1 MGERPLKPGERPA
14 SSGAS
19 LHALR
24 TPLNQIIGFAELL
37 EEECRA
43 SASSESFVPTLQK
56 IQAAAWRLSGLLGG
70 DAESPGPEARGA
82 DRILREGGARSG
94 ALEHLLVVD
103 DNEANRDMLSRRL
116 ESRGYR
122 VSVADSGPKA
132 LELVENERVDLVLLD
147 IMMPEMSGTTALKRL
162 RALHSR
168 AELPIIMA
176 TAKDQSQD
184 IVESLGLGANDYV
197 TKPIDFPVLLARVEA
212 HLSLKRALAEIQR
225 LMIGLELRNEFIRRI
240 FGRYSSDE
248 VVSGLLESSQGLE
261 LGGEERQ
268 VTILMCDLRGFSA
281 LEEGYPP
288 AVIVKVLNNY
298 LGAMVEV
305 IARHQGTIDE
315 FMGDA
320 VLVVFGAPVLRPDD
334 ARRACA
340 CAIEMQRALLSV
352 NDWHLLEDLPELQM
366 GIGVNTGPVVVGNIG
381 SDKRAKYGV
390 IGNHVN
396 LAARIESFAL
406 GGQVLVSE
414 STLRASGPD
423 TEVGR
428 EISVKAKGF
437 REPVV
442 VHELKGIGGEYNL
455 MLPER
460 PETILKLTHEV
471 PVHYGIITDG
481 PGDVRLLGSLV
492 GLAVGAAELRL
503 EAPLEPLTLLT
514 IQFLSPTGRDIKGA
528 VHARVQDSGPRKD
541 GLTLVR
547 FTSVPVAI
555 QKYFEELLPEGAE

>member
-1 MGERPLKPGERPA
+1 MSDAPSKIKEKPP
-14 SSGAS
+14 GAS
-19 LHALR
+19 LHALK
-24 TPLNQIIGFAELL
+24 TPLNQIIGYAELL
-37 EEECRA
+37 EEEAREKG
-43 SASSESFVPTLQK
+43 SEPFVTTLQK
-56 IQAAAWRLSGLLGG
+56 IQAAAWRLSGLLGA
-70 DAESPGPEARGA
+70 DSESPGPEARGA
-82 DRILREGGARSG
+82 ERILRETAELPGS
-94 ALEHLLVVD
+94 LEHLLVVD

-116 ESRGYR
+116 ASRGYR
-122 VSVADSGPKA
+122 VSVADSGQKA
-132 LELVENERVDLVLLD
+132 LDLIAEERFDLVLLD

-248 VVSGLLESSQGLE
+248 VVSGLLESAQGLE
-261 LGGEERQ
+261 LGGEERH

-281 LEEGYPP
+281 LETAYPP
-288 AVIVKVLNNY
+288 GMIVKILNNY
-298 LGAMVEV
+298 LGAMVEIV
-305 IARHQGTIDE
+305 AKHQGTIDE

-320 VLVVFGAPVLRPDD
+320 IFVVFGAPVDRPDD

-352 NDWHLLEDLPELQM
+352 NDWHLLEELPELKM
-366 GIGVNTGPVVVGNIG
+366 GIGVDTGRVVVGNIG
-381 SDKRAKYGV
+381 SEKRAKFGV

-396 LAARIESFAL
+396 LTARIESLAQA
-406 GGQVLVSE
+406 GQVLISE
-414 STLRASGPD
+414 STLRAAGGEI
-423 TEVGR
+423 EVGR
-428 EISVKAKGF
+428 QFQVKAKGF
-437 REPVV
+437 REQIT
-442 VHELKGIGGEYNL
+442 VHELKAVGGEYNL

-460 PETILKLTHEV
+460 SETVLALPKEV
-471 PVHYGIITDG
+471 PVHYAVLKDG
-481 PGDVRLLGSLV
+481 EEKERRLGSLV
-492 GLAVGAAELRL
+492 GLADGAAELRL
-503 EAPLEPLTLLT
+503 EAPVEPPTLLAL
-514 IQFLSPTGRDIKGA
+514 QFLSSTGRDVPGE
-528 VHARVQDSGPRKD
+528 VHARVQESGAGG

-547 FTSVPVAI
+547 FTSVPASI
-555 QKYFEELLPEGAE
+555 HRFFEDLLPRPEN